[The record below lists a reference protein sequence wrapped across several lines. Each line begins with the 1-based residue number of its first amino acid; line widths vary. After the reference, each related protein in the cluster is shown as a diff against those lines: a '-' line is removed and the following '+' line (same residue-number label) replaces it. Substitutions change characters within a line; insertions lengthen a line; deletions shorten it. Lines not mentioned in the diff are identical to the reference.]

1 MMLRQNI
8 IILTT
13 ESYQE
18 SKAGVI
24 YSKGGVVLKCEVLF
38 TSTCATNSKAA
49 INFFFFFK
57 EVKLF
62 QEIPV

>member
-1 MMLRQNI
+1 MLRQNI

-18 SKAGVI
+18 TKAGVI

-38 TSTCATNSKAA
+38 TSTCV
-49 INFFFFFK
+49 FFFLK
-57 EVKLF
+57 EVKIF

>member
-1 MMLRQNI
+1 MLRQNI

-18 SKAGVI
+18 TKAGVI

-38 TSTCATNSKAA
+38 TSTCV
-49 INFFFFFK
+49 FFFFK
-57 EVKLF
+57 GSKN
-62 QEIPV
+62 IPGNPCLIESHNIIR